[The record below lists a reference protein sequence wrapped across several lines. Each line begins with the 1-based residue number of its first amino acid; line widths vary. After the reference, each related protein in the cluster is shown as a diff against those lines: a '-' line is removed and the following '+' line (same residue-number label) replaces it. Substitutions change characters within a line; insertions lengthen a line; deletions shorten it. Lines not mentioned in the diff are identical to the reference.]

1 MKTFEMMKEAEKT
14 GQTYVT
20 EDLRFSIKNG
30 FHNNYGR
37 PWSAN
42 AFSELNDVL
51 KLDDWELLD
60 EVKRMTL
67 KEIERKLGYKIELV
81 SEQTKFLIHLDSFR
95 EYIVGGD
102 NYSF

>member
-1 MKTFEMMKEAEKT
+1 MPIKAKFYDRKENMDNMTTFEMMKDAEKT
-14 GQTYVT
+14 GRTYIT
-20 EDLRFSIKNG
+20 EDLRFSMKNG
-30 FHNNYGR
+30 FHNNYGK

-67 KEIERKLGYKIELV
+67 KEIEEKLGYKIELV
-81 SEQTKFLIHLDSFR
+81 SE
-95 EYIVGGD
+95 
-102 NYSF
+102 